1 MNDGQAKENGKVH
14 NESEINA
21 CVFARSTDKQ
31 RGREMSTERKV
42 KYVEQVRRENVW
54 GWRGG

>member
-1 MNDGQAKENGKVH
+1 MRVKSD
-14 NESEINA
+14 A
-21 CVFARSTDKQ
+21 CVFTQSTDKQ

-54 GWRGG
+54 GWWGG